1 MARMRSIFTR
11 LPNGS
16 GQALKVA
23 LVAAIFLAAAG
34 CTPQSAFL
42 LGMLPDGTVSALL
55 AHVDSQ
61 NEPLRKLVYDME
73 TRKDWNGLTKL
84 ADDNLALNRNHA
96 DWWFISGYAHTQANR
111 PGRAADSF
119 GNLVRLAPDDPAHWT
134 LLAQALRESK
144 QPQKAVQALNTA
156 HQLRR
161 GTPASY
167 YLLGESYSDLDRDL
181 PAISAYRDALQIDS
195 DFAKAWFG
203 LGRASARLGRTAD
216 YESAL
221 KSLNRLDPK
230 LAKELTALRPV
241 SR

>member
-1 MARMRSIFTR
+1 MGKRILAYLLR
-11 LPNGS
+11 
-16 GQALKVA
+16 V
-23 LVAAIFLAAAG
+23 LVAASTASVLAAAAG

-42 LGMLPDGTVSALL
+42 MGLLPDGTVSRLL
-55 AHVDSQ
+55 THVDGQ

-73 TRKDWNGLTKL
+73 SRGDWNALAKL
-84 ADDNLALNRNHA
+84 ADDNLAINRNHA
-96 DWWFISGYAHTQANR
+96 DWWFISGYAHTEANR

-119 GNLVRLAPDDPAHWT
+119 SNLVRLAPDDPVNWA
-134 LLAQALRESK
+134 LYAQSLRDSK
-144 QPQKAVQALNTA
+144 QPAKAVQAVNTA

-167 YLLGESYSDLDRDL
+167 LLLGDSYADLDRDL
-181 PAISAYRDALQIDS
+181 PAISAYREALQLDG

-203 LGRASARLGRTAD
+203 FGRASVRLGRTAD
-216 YESAL
+216 YEAAL

-230 LAKELTALRPV
+230 LAKELAALRPA

>member
-1 MARMRSIFTR
+1 MRKQISAYPRRVLAMAAM
-11 LPNGS
+11 
-16 GQALKVA
+16 
-23 LVAAIFLAAAG
+23 VAALGLATG

-42 LGMLPDGTVSALL
+42 MGLLPDGTMSALL
-55 AHVDSQ
+55 THVDSQ
-61 NEPLRKLVYDME
+61 NEPMKKLVYDME
-73 TRKDWNGLTKL
+73 SRKDWNGLAKI
-84 ADDNLALNRNHA
+84 ADDNLQINRNHA
-96 DWWFISGYAHTQANR
+96 DWWFISGYAHSEAKR

-119 GNLVRLAPDDPAHWT
+119 GNLVRLAPDDPANWT
-134 LLAQALRESK
+134 LLAQALRDSK
-144 QPQKAVQALNTA
+144 QPQKAVQALSTA

-181 PAISAYRDALQIDS
+181 PAASAYREAVQLDS
-195 DFAKAWFG
+195 EFAKAWFG
-203 LGRASARLGRTAD
+203 LGRASARLGRTND

-230 LAKELTALRPV
+230 LAKELTALRPA

>member
-1 MARMRSIFTR
+1 MRSISMR
-11 LPNGS
+11 PPNGS
-16 GQALKVA
+16 GRALKVA

-34 CTPQSAFL
+34 CTPQAAFL
-42 LGMLPDGTVSALL
+42 AGLLPDGTISALL
-55 AHVDSQ
+55 SHVDAT
-61 NEPLRKLVYDME
+61 NEPMRKLVYDME
-73 TRKDWNGLTKL
+73 TRKDWNGLAKL
-84 ADDNLALNRNHA
+84 ADDSLAINHNHA
-96 DWWFISGYAHTQANR
+96 DWWFISGYAHAEAKR

-119 GNLVRLAPDDPAHWT
+119 GNLVRLAPDEPANWR
-134 LLAQALRESK
+134 LFAQALRESK
-144 QPQKAVQALNTA
+144 QPQRAVQALNTA

-181 PAISAYRDALQIDS
+181 PAISAYREALQIDS

-203 LGRASARLGRTAD
+203 LGRASARLGRKDD

-230 LAKELTALRPV
+230 LAKELTALRPAG
-241 SR
+241 R

>member
-1 MARMRSIFTR
+1 MRKQISAYPRRVLAMAAM
-11 LPNGS
+11 
-16 GQALKVA
+16 
-23 LVAAIFLAAAG
+23 VAALALATG

-42 LGMLPDGTVSALL
+42 MGLLPDGTMSALL
-55 AHVDSQ
+55 THVDSQ
-61 NEPLRKLVYDME
+61 NEPMKKLVYDME
-73 TRKDWNGLTKL
+73 SRKDWNGLAKI
-84 ADDNLALNRNHA
+84 ADDNLQINRNHA
-96 DWWFISGYAHTQANR
+96 DWWFISGYAHSEAKR

-119 GNLVRLAPDDPAHWT
+119 GNLVRLAPDDPANWT
-134 LLAQALRESK
+134 LLAQALRDSK
-144 QPQKAVQALNTA
+144 QPQKAVQALSTA

-181 PAISAYRDALQIDS
+181 PAASAYREAVQLDS
-195 DFAKAWFG
+195 EFAKAWFG
-203 LGRASARLGRTAD
+203 LGRASARLGRTND

-230 LAKELTALRPV
+230 LAKELTALRPA

>member
-1 MARMRSIFTR
+1 MDKR
-11 LPNGS
+11 LAYS
-16 GQALKVA
+16 LRALA
-23 LVAAIFLAAAG
+23 IAATLAFAAG
-34 CTPQSAFL
+34 CTPHSAFL
-42 LGMLPDGTVSALL
+42 MGLLPDGTVSALL
-55 AHVDSQ
+55 THVDSQ
-61 NEPLRKLVYDME
+61 NEPLRKLVYDLE
-73 TRKDWNGLTKL
+73 SRKDWNGLAKL
-84 ADDNLALNRNHA
+84 ADDNLAINRNHA
-96 DWWFISGYAHTQANR
+96 DWWFISGYAHSEAKR

-119 GNLVRLAPDDPAHWT
+119 ANLVRLAPDEPANWM
-134 LLAQALRESK
+134 LLAQALRDSK
-144 QPQKAVQALNTA
+144 QPQKAVQALGTA

-161 GTPASY
+161 GTPTSY

-181 PAISAYRDALQIDS
+181 PAVSAYREALQLDG

-230 LAKELTALRPV
+230 LAKELTALRPA

>member
-1 MARMRSIFTR
+1 MGKR
-11 LPNGS
+11 LLAYS
-16 GQALKVA
+16 LRALAIAATAAA
-23 LVAAIFLAAAG
+23 LAFAAG

-42 LGMLPDGTVSALL
+42 MGLLPDGTVSALL
-55 AHVDSQ
+55 NHVDSQ
-61 NEPLRKLVYDME
+61 NEPLKKLVYDLE
-73 TRKDWNGLTKL
+73 SRKDWNGLAKL
-84 ADDNLALNRNHA
+84 ADDNLAINRNHA
-96 DWWFISGYAHTQANR
+96 DWWFISGYAHTEAKR

-119 GNLVRLAPDDPAHWT
+119 ANLVRLAPDEPANWT
-134 LLAQALRESK
+134 LLAQSLRDSK
-144 QPQKAVQALNTA
+144 QPQKAVLAINTA

-161 GTPASY
+161 GTPMSY

-181 PAISAYRDALQIDS
+181 PAISAYREALQLDG

-230 LAKELTALRPV
+230 LAKELTALRPA

>member
-1 MARMRSIFTR
+1 MGKR
-11 LPNGS
+11 LLAYS
-16 GQALKVA
+16 LRAFAIAATAAALA
-23 LVAAIFLAAAG
+23 FAAG

-42 LGMLPDGTVSALL
+42 MGLLPDGTVSALL
-55 AHVDSQ
+55 THVDSQ
-61 NEPLRKLVYDME
+61 NEPLKKLVYDLE
-73 TRKDWNGLTKL
+73 SRKDWNGLAKL
-84 ADDNLALNRNHA
+84 ADDNLAINRNHA
-96 DWWFISGYAHTQANR
+96 GWWFISGYAHTEAKR

-119 GNLVRLAPDDPAHWT
+119 GNLVRLAPDDPYNWT
-134 LLAQALRESK
+134 LLAQSLRDSK
-144 QPQKAVQALNTA
+144 QPQKAVQAINTA

-161 GTPASY
+161 GTPTTY

-181 PAISAYRDALQIDS
+181 PAISAYREALHLDG

-230 LAKELTALRPV
+230 LAKELIALRPGQ
-241 SR
+241 R